1 MANRVALYNGFLQ
14 GIQGAKE
21 LMSIYDGV
29 MDRRDKREA
38 EAYQRGFNERK
49 WAHEVMD
56 SNRRFDLEVTKHK
69 DTMDYHNRSLAETS
83 RHNKASEGISRG
95 LLGVAWA
102 NHSLSAK
109 RLAFEQDKVRRA
121 ELKEEQ
127 ARKRRSDVF
136 NMLYGA
142 GKAATDA
149 FPQLNTT
156 AADGAPSSI
165 TEDEFNEATGSQYSV
180 SKHGTAVANVLAKEK
195 GINANEV
202 AKSMGL
208 PEGGTLFLGHNNKT
222 GQVATIYAGKD
233 ADGKVYMKE
242 VDHHSPEEFH
252 DIVKT
257 SPLFGGKAPEK
268 NKADAKPNA
277 LGSLASL
284 AGGLADTA
292 ALKAAPGAAVERDT
306 VKAAPYAAYG
316 EDIATDKA
324 IADRGLKKRERDAK
338 ARLASAQG
346 LQTEWRN
353 MDDAV
358 IPQGDY
364 GDQDSERKAKSDLAA
379 IAKERSTSDAD
390 IEQQYID
397 KFNSNAEQA
406 TSRERLAKQ
415 QRAEQVQVRADNA
428 KRAEALAEAARNAET
443 DEEYKL
449 YTAAYQAAVRNPDLK
464 YNNLNELLEYDDKQA
479 KVSDASFKGQLK
491 GVEQQLLAASKE
503 GAPATESELS
513 SFRDNLAKRN
523 KRGGKDNTRFDDRIE
538 EFATQAT
545 GYMQEMYG
553 KDNALGK
560 ADRTDYTFQSQLD
573 KAAKIYA
580 NNSDIASVPAAIY
593 FAQRHNGSSYL
604 DDGEVL
610 KVNDAINSAMEQGVP
625 PAVLARAVSRLTM
638 NANADISKDL
648 DTYIIRELKGAK

>member
-95 LLGVAWA
+95 QLGVAWA

-242 VDHHSPEEFH
+242 VDRHSPEEFH

-306 VKAAPYAAYG
+306 VKAAPYAAYSK
-316 EDIATDKA
+316 EMAEDKA
-324 IADRGLKKRERDAK
+324 IADRGLSRRERDAK
-338 ARLASAQG
+338 AELMAARTADLA
-346 LQTEWRN
+346 
-353 MDDAV
+353 MDD
-358 IPQGDY
+358 PY
-364 GDQDSERKAKSDLAA
+364 TSNLNKQDPRAEQEAKAKLAA
-379 IAKERSTSDAD
+379 IERERETSNAD
-390 IEQQYID
+390 IEQHYID

-491 GVEQQLLAASKE
+491 GVEQQSLAASKE

-523 KRGGKDNTRFDDRIE
+523 KRGGKDNSRFDNRIE

-593 FAQRHNGSSYL
+593 FAQRHNGSGYL